1 MTTRRIAE
9 TSPLFRARV
18 AGFLY
23 LLIIVGGLFA
33 PFAVAPSGMM
43 LGDASLPAPAKIM
56 ASRSLYALGGASQLM
71 VYACDV
77 GVALLFY
84 ELLKPVDRSVALL
97 AAFFRLIFV
106 AVASANIINHFAPLV
121 LLSGAD
127 YLGAFNPGQLQALAL
142 AFIRFRT
149 FGFDIALVFFGL
161 HCLILGYLLF
171 RSTFFPRILRG
182 CSINWRV
189 GLSRQYFCDGNS
201 TCDCRPHL
209 SLHNVAGRHR
219 RNRIDSVAHHPGRER
234 PEMEGTGK
242 HIATP
247 RKGMISIPTRSQ
259 INRSLQ
265 FGLCCITEFPENGF

>member
-9 TSPLFRARV
+9 RSPLFRARV

-171 RSTFFPRILRG
+171 RSTFFPRILGVALSIGVLGYLANIFATVIPPAIAGHIFPYIMLPAGIAEIALTLWLIIRG
-182 CSINWRV
+182 VNVPRWKE
-189 GLSRQYFCDGNS
+189 QAS
-201 TCDCRPHL
+201 TLQRL
-209 SLHNVAGRHR
+209 
-219 RNRIDSVAHHPGRER
+219 
-234 PEMEGTGK
+234 GK
-242 HIATP
+242 A
-247 RKGMISIPTRSQ
+247 
-259 INRSLQ
+259 
-265 FGLCCITEFPENGF
+265 

>member
-1 MTTRRIAE
+1 MTIRRIAE
-9 TSPLFRARV
+9 TSPLFRARI

-43 LGDASLPAPAKIM
+43 LGDASLPTPAKIM

-84 ELLKPVDRSVALL
+84 ELLKPVNRSVALL

-127 YLGAFNPGQLQALAL
+127 YLSAFNPGQLQALAL

-161 HCLILGYLLF
+161 HCLTLGYLLF
-171 RSTFFPRILRG
+171 RSTFFPRILGVALSIGGLGYLANIFATAISPAIAGHIFPYIMLPAGIAEIALTLWLIIRG
-182 CSINWRV
+182 VNVPRWKE
-189 GLSRQYFCDGNS
+189 QAS
-201 TCDCRPHL
+201 TLQRL
-209 SLHNVAGRHR
+209 
-219 RNRIDSVAHHPGRER
+219 
-234 PEMEGTGK
+234 GK
-242 HIATP
+242 A
-247 RKGMISIPTRSQ
+247 
-259 INRSLQ
+259 
-265 FGLCCITEFPENGF
+265 

>member
-1 MTTRRIAE
+1 
-9 TSPLFRARV
+9 
-18 AGFLY
+18 

-127 YLGAFNPGQLQALAL
+127 YLGAFNPGQLQ
-142 AFIRFRT
+142 
-149 FGFDIALVFFGL
+149 
-161 HCLILGYLLF
+161 
-171 RSTFFPRILRG
+171 
-182 CSINWRV
+182 
-189 GLSRQYFCDGNS
+189 
-201 TCDCRPHL
+201 
-209 SLHNVAGRHR
+209 
-219 RNRIDSVAHHPGRER
+219 
-234 PEMEGTGK
+234 
-242 HIATP
+242 
-247 RKGMISIPTRSQ
+247 
-259 INRSLQ
+259 RSLW
-265 FGLCCITEFPENGF
+265 LS

>member
-1 MTTRRIAE
+1 MTIRRIAE
-9 TSPLFRARV
+9 TSPLFRARI

-43 LGDASLPAPAKIM
+43 LGDASLPTPAKIM

-84 ELLKPVDRSVALL
+84 ELLKPVNRSVALL

-127 YLGAFNPGQLQALAL
+127 YLSAFNPGQLQALAL

-171 RSTFFPRILRG
+171 RSTFFPRILGVALSIGGLGYLANIFATAISPAIAGHIFPYIMLPAGIAEIALTLWLIIRG
-182 CSINWRV
+182 VNVPRWKE
-189 GLSRQYFCDGNS
+189 QAS
-201 TCDCRPHL
+201 TLQRL
-209 SLHNVAGRHR
+209 
-219 RNRIDSVAHHPGRER
+219 
-234 PEMEGTGK
+234 GK
-242 HIATP
+242 A
-247 RKGMISIPTRSQ
+247 
-259 INRSLQ
+259 
-265 FGLCCITEFPENGF
+265 

>member
-1 MTTRRIAE
+1 MTIRRIAE
-9 TSPLFRARV
+9 TSPLFRARI

-43 LGDASLPAPAKIM
+43 LGDASLPTPAKIM

-84 ELLKPVDRSVALL
+84 ELLKPVNRSVALL

-127 YLGAFNPGQLQALAL
+127 YLSAFNPGQLQALAL

-161 HCLILGYLLF
+161 HCLTLGYLLF
-171 RSTFFPRILRG
+171 RSTFFPRILGVALSIGGLGFLANIFATAISPAIAGHIFPYIMLPAGIAEIALTLWLIIRG
-182 CSINWRV
+182 VNVPRWKE
-189 GLSRQYFCDGNS
+189 QAS
-201 TCDCRPHL
+201 TLQRL
-209 SLHNVAGRHR
+209 
-219 RNRIDSVAHHPGRER
+219 
-234 PEMEGTGK
+234 GK
-242 HIATP
+242 A
-247 RKGMISIPTRSQ
+247 
-259 INRSLQ
+259 
-265 FGLCCITEFPENGF
+265 